1 MASLN
6 LEVDEFSDL
15 MMIWLFDQILNP
27 ENVQN
32 KDFREF
38 IEKHSSKL
46 KSPLMKYYLDTRGE
60 TRVNYKRIKGVFDGS
75 DRNIQQ
81 IRIFPNEEVE
91 EPKKSKKSIVKKI
104 IKKLITKEDISSKE
118 MNLLKETIENDLF

>member
-6 LEVDEFSDL
+6 LQVDEFSDL
-15 MMIWLFDQILNP
+15 MMIWLFDQVLNP
-27 ENVQN
+27 ENIQN
-32 KDFREF
+32 EDFKEF

-75 DRNIQQ
+75 DKNIQQ
-81 IRIFPNEEVE
+81 IRIFPNEKAE
-91 EPKKSKKSIVKKI
+91 EPKETKSGIVKKI
-104 IKKLITKEDISSKE
+104 IKKLIKKEEISNKE
-118 MNLLKETIENDLF
+118 KQLLKEIIENDIF